1 MKRQIRFLVSKS
13 SYDRFYQT
21 SQKHGHNI
29 ISYVRVDDS
38 RIGEEKKYPRDFYD
52 SYRITFDS
60 NDKEELFL
68 QEIKKHEEIEQI
80 GDFEFVIGE
89 AQ

>member
-1 MKRQIRFLVSKS
+1 MKMKRQIRFLVSKS

-21 SQKHGHNI
+21 SQKHGLNI

-60 NDKEELFL
+60 NDIEELFL
-68 QEIKKHEEIEQI
+68 QEIKNHEEIEHI
-80 GDFEFVIGE
+80 GEFEFVIG
-89 AQ
+89 

>member
-1 MKRQIRFLVSKS
+1 MQREVRFLVSKS

-21 SQKHGHNI
+21 SQKLGHDM

-38 RIGEEKKYPRDFYD
+38 RIGEEKKYPRDSYD
-52 SYRITFDS
+52 SYRITFGT

-68 QEIKKHEEIEQI
+68 QELINYESIVQI
-80 GDFEFVIGE
+80 GDFEFVVG
-89 AQ
+89 